1 MLIQEEDIQN
11 KEDIQNSHIKILSS
25 ISNEDIRNR
34 HIKTLSMSV
43 THVIKYIDA
52 MFDKIKKGDIVEM
65 TENHREYLKSH
76 LNYIND
82 NLLGRIKEEDDNPED
97 LLEIKND
104 L

>member
-52 MFDKIKKGDIVEM
+52 MFDKLKKGDIVEM
-65 TENHREYLKSH
+65 TQKRREYLKSH

-82 NLLGRIKEEDDNPED
+82 NLLGRIKEEDDSCAAT
-97 LLEIKND
+97 IGVKND